1 MMGVFERAMIQ
12 ERVKSGL
19 ERARAQGKRLGRRP
33 IDARKEAAIRAD
45 LREGKAGIMKLA
57 AAHGVGKSRSGSQRL
72 GVRLEAILNH
82 VSGSRGGVV
91 GVYQLQSWDAE
102 KRATLAAWAAHVVSL
117 GESESHMGHE
127 PKGRALSPSDR

>member
-1 MMGVFERAMIQ
+1 MGVFERAMIQ

>member
-1 MMGVFERAMIQ
+1 MIQ